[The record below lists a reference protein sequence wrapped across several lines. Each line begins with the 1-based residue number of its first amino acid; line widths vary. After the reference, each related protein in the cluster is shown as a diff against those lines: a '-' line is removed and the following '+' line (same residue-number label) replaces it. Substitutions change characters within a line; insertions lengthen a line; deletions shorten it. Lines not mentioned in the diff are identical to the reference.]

1 MDKYFE
7 TGKHIIEKL
16 NASGFEAY
24 FVGGYVRDKLLNI
37 VSDDIDITTNALPED
52 VIDIFDNVKN
62 TGAKYGSVTV
72 LHEMF
77 KFEVT
82 TYRSDGDYLNNRH
95 PENVDF
101 SVSLDDDLARRD
113 FTMNAICLSLDD
125 QIIDKFNGISDIK
138 NKIIRTINN
147 PLNRFEEDALR
158 ILRAMRFVSKL
169 GFDIETKTF
178 DAIKEKKGLLKNI
191 SIERVIVELDKIF
204 RGKYRN
210 KAIKY
215 MNDTGVSEVLYGLE
229 KGLRLLEDKTHNLYP
244 LEIFTLCF
252 ILEEPDEIWKFSNK
266 NMRLMRQVMNIQEVT
281 KNSVFNKLLV
291 YSNKLEPCLIANKIN
306 VVLGYNNQEELIRK
320 IDSELPIK
328 DVCDM
333 KFKGQDILWLSEM
346 KRKSDIGVIVDELK
360 YNVIMGYMKN
370 DYEEL
375 KVYAMK
381 RIKDFIKDD
390 KDE

>member
-7 TGKHIIEKL
+7 TGKQIIKKL
-16 NASGFEAY
+16 NTAGYEAY

-37 VSDDIDITTNALPED
+37 ISDDIDITTNALPQEVTD
-52 VIDIFDNVKN
+52 LFDNVKN

-72 LHEMF
+72 LYDMF

-82 TYRSDGDYLNNRH
+82 TYRFDGDYLNNRH
-95 PENVDF
+95 PEDVSF
-101 SVSLDDDLARRD
+101 SLSLDDDLARRD

-125 QIIDKFNGISDIK
+125 QIIDKFNGISDIQD
-138 NKIIRTINN
+138 KIIRTINN

-158 ILRAMRFVSKL
+158 ILRAIRFVSKL
-169 GFDIETKTF
+169 GFDIETNTLN
-178 DAIKEKKGLLKNI
+178 AIKEKRDLLKNI
-191 SIERVIVELDKIF
+191 SIERIIVELDKIF
-204 RGKYRN
+204 RGKYLN

-215 MNDTGVSEVLYGLE
+215 MNQAGVSSTLFGLE
-229 KGLRLLEDKTHNLYP
+229 KGLKYLEDKTHDLYP

-252 ILEEPDEIWKFSNK
+252 ILEEPDDIWKFSNK
-266 NMRLMRQVMNIQEVT
+266 NMRLIRQVMNIQEVT
-281 KNSVFNKLLV
+281 KDSLYNKLLV

-306 VVLGYNNQEELIRK
+306 VVLGFDDQEELIRK
-320 IDSELPIK
+320 IDKELPIK

-333 KFKGQDILWLSEM
+333 KFKGQDIIWLSEM

-381 RIKDFIKDD
+381 RIKDFMKDD